1 MLKEKRAGSLRP
13 SASLV
18 KGDGQPSDVS
28 KRDFRGFTVH
38 PPSWAL
44 GIHANLHHVAQ
55 LGNHIQSLLLAQ
67 VLGAHD
73 RLLVQQVAGPGLLLK
88 VTLDDVYGPVHVLAG
103 DLAGLL
109 VGDNHSHV
117 SAHLL
122 PVADSTELVTFDPP
136 SLTPG

>member
-1 MLKEKRAGSLRP
+1 MDSP
-13 SASLV
+13 QIV
-18 KGDGQPSDVS
+18 CV
-28 KRDFRGFTVH
+28 RDLGVFTVQ

-44 GIHANLHHVAQ
+44 AIRANLHHAAQ
-55 LGNHIQSLLLAQ
+55 LGNHIQALLLAQ

-73 RLLVQQVAGPGLLLK
+73 RLLVQQIAGPGLLLE

-109 VGDNHSHV
+109 VGDSHSHL
-117 SAHLL
+117 STHLL
-122 PVADSTELVTFDPP
+122 SVADSTELVTFDPP